1 MRKYLLALVL
11 LLVSSVLM
19 AQGETVLVAADK
31 SLEVICDS
39 AEGESA
45 APRESLK
52 VMSAELCAEV
62 AKAGMFLD
70 KITVGDGLGQYSCSN
85 ANYKDVFASIKNFA
99 DSVPATATLEDIA
112 AKSDEL
118 NQLLASFTYN
128 EPGMDSVVATIAI
141 LIVSVFFFISGKVR
155 SDIVALCALLALMVL
170 GILEPD
176 EALSGFS
183 NNVIIM
189 MIGLF
194 VVGGAIFQTGL
205 AKMISSK
212 LMKFAGNSETRLFVL
227 VMVVTSS
234 MGAFVSNTGTVA
246 IMIPIVVSMAMSV
259 KMNPSRLLMPLA
271 FASSMSGMMTLIGT
285 PPNLVINETLIENGY
300 DGLGFFTFLP
310 VGLICA
316 LVGTLLLMPLSK
328 KFLSKPGALSGAS
341 ASSGKSLKTL
351 VKEYGIAN
359 NLHRLQVHSK
369 SLLIGKM
376 IGELDVRNNFG
387 INIIEVRHIERSQ
400 RNLLKKNVVQ
410 EAADSDTILSS
421 DDLLYVSGTNEKV
434 EAFASE
440 YNLEFMRDDDADGKS
455 GLDFYDI
462 GVAEIVVMS
471 TSSVVNKSIKEIE
484 FRTKYNLSVLG
495 ICRKNKYILQ
505 GIAEETIHV
514 GDVLLVQGSWDHIA
528 NLEKD
533 NNEWI
538 VVGRP
543 LEEAAKVTLDY
554 KAPVAAVIM
563 LAMIAVM
570 VFDFIPIAPVTAVM
584 IAAILMILT
593 GCFRNV
599 EAAYKTINWESIVL
613 IAAMMPMS
621 VALQKTGVSEWISGS
636 LVASLGGYSP
646 LLLMAGI
653 YFTTSFMTMFISNT
667 ATAVLMAPIAMSA
680 AQQVGVSP
688 VPFLFAV
695 TLGAS
700 LCFASPFSTPP
711 NALVMPA
718 GQYKFSDYVKVGLPL
733 QIILGIV
740 MILVLPLLFPF

>member
-1 MRKYLLALVL
+1 MIETIVVL
-11 LLVSSVLM
+11 LL
-19 AQGETVLVAADK
+19 
-31 SLEVICDS
+31 
-39 AEGESA
+39 
-45 APRESLK
+45 
-52 VMSAELCAEV
+52 
-62 AKAGMFLD
+62 
-70 KITVGDGLGQYSCSN
+70 
-85 ANYKDVFASIKNFA
+85 
-99 DSVPATATLEDIA
+99 
-112 AKSDEL
+112 
-118 NQLLASFTYN
+118 
-128 EPGMDSVVATIAI
+128 SVV
-141 LIVSVFFFISGKVR
+141 FFINGKVR
-155 SDIVALCALLALMVL
+155 SDIVALCALVTLML
-170 GILEPD
+170 LNILTPE

-189 MIGLF
+189 MVGLF

-205 AKMISSK
+205 AKMISSR
-212 LMKFAGNSETRLFVL
+212 LMKLAGNSETRLFVL
-227 VMVVTSS
+227 VMAVTAM

-285 PPNLVINETLIENGY
+285 PPNLVINDALIKGGY

-310 VGLICA
+310 VGLICIF
-316 LVGTLLLMPLSK
+316 VGTLLLLPLSK
-328 KFLSKPGALSGAS
+328 KYLSKPGALSGAS
-341 ASSGKSLKTL
+341 ASSGKSLKEL

-359 NLHRLQVHSK
+359 NLHRLQVCSK
-369 SLLIGKM
+369 SLVVGKM
-376 IGELDVRNNFG
+376 IGELDVRKNFG
-387 INIIEVRHIERSQ
+387 INIIEVRHVDRSQ
-400 RNLLKKNVVQ
+400 RSLLAKNVVQ
-410 EAADSDTILSS
+410 KAADSDTVLYA
-421 DDLLYVSGTNEKV
+421 DDMLYVSGAEENV
-434 EAFASE
+434 AAFVAR
-440 YNLEFMRDDDADGKS
+440 YNLELLQGGTDEGKS
-455 GLDFYDI
+455 ALDFYDI

-471 TSSVVNKSIKEIE
+471 TSSVVNKTIREIE
-484 FRTKYNLSVLG
+484 FRTKYNVSVLG
-495 ICRKNKYILQ
+495 ICRNNKYILQ
-505 GIAEETIHV
+505 GVGAEAIHV
-514 GDVLLVQGSWDHIA
+514 GDVLLVQGAWNNIA
-528 NLEKD
+528 NLEKEST
-533 NNEWI
+533 EWI

-563 LAMIAVM
+563 LAMVAVM

-584 IAAILMILT
+584 IAGLLMVLT

-621 VALQKTGVSEWISGS
+621 VALQKTGVSALISNS
-636 LVASLGGYSP
+636 LVSCLGDYGP
-646 LLLMAGI
+646 MLLMAGI

-667 ATAVLMAPIAMSA
+667 ATAVLMAPIAMSSA
-680 AQQVGVSP
+680 VQVGVSP

-733 QIILGIV
+733 QVILGIV